1 MSRSGHVLA
10 TSGKSAPVPFED
22 LAPKEQ
28 SRLSKKMKTAF
39 WNSPPKENS
48 EEYWKYFMRGW
59 KNKDNSQVDSNL
71 PNLPC
76 PHVTEAHL
84 IFDDLTPMPG
94 EGFNISETSEAG
106 EEDFC
111 GSSCLLEERLLIPQ
125 VSIYYTIQH
134 SMHQNAFLFR

>member
-59 KNKDNSQVDSNL
+59 TNKDNSQVDSNL
-71 PNLPC
+71 PVPC
-76 PHVTEAHL
+76 PQVTEAHL

-94 EGFNISETSEAG
+94 EVFNISEKSEAVI
-106 EEDFC
+106 ENSC

-125 VSIYYTIQH
+125 VNITTIQQ
-134 SMHQNAFLFR
+134 SMYHNAFLFG